1 MIYLGIVAVLVAI
14 LAGTGV
20 KLYAAG
26 ESAGRAALQAK
37 LDAADKQLADKADA
51 LQQEA
56 ANHITDMEAAWD
68 ASEAVAK
75 AHVVVVRAK
84 GASDVRSYPVFANPA
99 CVLPVD
105 VVQSINGARASFRN
119 AADPG
124 ESVGAVRDTA
134 AAPNGNASGRCTNRC
149 WRTQTFGEGAL
160 EARIC

>member
-14 LAGTGV
+14 LVGTGV

-51 LQQEA
+51 LEQEA

-105 VVQSINGARASFRN
+105 VVHVN
-119 AADPG
+119 
-124 ESVGAVRDTA
+124 
-134 AAPNGNASGRCTNRC
+134 
-149 WRTQTFGEGAL
+149 
-160 EARIC
+160 

>member
-26 ESAGRAALQAK
+26 ETAGRNQLQAK
-37 LDAADKQLADKADA
+37 LDAADKQLADKAQA

-75 AHVVVVRAK
+75 AHVVTVRAK

-105 VVQSINGARASFRN
+105 SVQSLNRARASFRN

-134 AAPNGNASGRCTNRC
+134 APPNGNASG
-149 WRTQTFGEGAL
+149 AL
-160 EARIC
+160 PTDVGRRKPLGKVR

>member
-14 LAGTGV
+14 LVGTGV
-20 KLYAAG
+20 KFYAAG
-26 ESAGRAALQAK
+26 ESAGRAALQTK
-37 LDAADKQLADKADA
+37 LDAADKQLADKAQA

-84 GASDVRSYPVFANPA
+84 GASDVRNYPVFANPA
-99 CVLPVD
+99 CVLPAD
-105 VVQSINGARASFRN
+105 SLHAINGARASFRN

-134 AAPNGNASGRCTNRC
+134 AAPNGNASGAVPTDVGRRKPLGKV
-149 WRTQTFGEGAL
+149 R
-160 EARIC
+160 